1 MKQII
6 FSLEEKKIFKN
17 IINIDDDLM
26 YEKQKKFLNKKKINN
41 FNKDIDK
48 YYEIIKPVLFNHF
61 KNYHQ
66 ISLDKDKI
74 EILIGFFI
82 RRLIIILY
90 EKWLTIEYFK
100 KKRNEKF
107 YYQKLIVKYPFSNC
121 YDDNFFFNLLKKPLW
136 NYLVYQEIINFRKP
150 KNFVCIKNKIKKK
163 KILID
168 KYTLRNRDLFKM
180 GINKFFLYLLKK
192 KDFFFYCTGLT
203 KLNEIFLNLK
213 YNGLPIFL
221 FPIKNRFYSN
231 ANYPER
237 NFNFPLKKNEFINFF
252 YKFYEKFAPSIYYED
267 IKKPFFYDNF
277 DLDNKSV
284 YTSIGH
290 FYDLDFKRNLA
301 WSSNYKLNILQH
313 GADGFFLK
321 IWTDMFKHDLKI
333 SDNYLAYTKN
343 VSKIKKISNF
353 KIFKK
358 KIIHKNYENLSK
370 IIVVLPPSKKTFTQL
385 DTGSLGR
392 TKTDEN
398 LIEMINFMRKKKIKF
413 KIKFFNQN
421 DLSAFQLKNEEIK
434 LSFEEISNQ
443 NVKNVKNSF
452 IVLTY
457 FGTPVYELLN
467 YNKPFVILE
476 NEYFKSNYNTDF
488 NNEINLM
495 KKNKILNFKVSE
507 ILMHLERDF
516 TEVNKWW
523 NQKKLLSLR
532 SKLIQIFANGFKN
545 RIIDIK

>member
-6 FSLEEKKIFKN
+6 FSLEENKIYKN
-17 IINIDDDLM
+17 SINIEDDLM
-26 YEKQKKFLNKKKINN
+26 HEKQKKFLSKKKIKN

-82 RRLIIILY
+82 RRLIAILY
-90 EKWLTIEYFK
+90 EKWLTVEYFK
-100 KKRNEKF
+100 KKKKEKF
-107 YYQKLIVKYPFSNC
+107 FYQKLIIKCPFRNC
-121 YDDNFFFNLLKKPLW
+121 YDDNFFFELFKIPLW

-150 KNFVCIKNKIKKK
+150 NNFVSIKNRIKKK
-163 KILID
+163 EIIID
-168 KYTLRNRDLFKM
+168 NKEVRNNNFLKM
-180 GINKFFLYLLKK
+180 NINKFFLYLLKK

-221 FPIKNRFYSN
+221 FPIKNGFYSN
-231 ANYPER
+231 SNYPER

-252 YKFYEKFAPSIYYED
+252 YKFYEKFSPSIYYED
-267 IKKPFFYDNF
+267 IKKSFFYGDFN
-277 DLDNKSV
+277 LDNKSI

-290 FYDLDFKRNLA
+290 YYDVDFKRNLT

-313 GADGFFLK
+313 GADGFFLN

-333 SDNYLAYTKN
+333 ADNYLAYTKN
-343 VSKIKKISNF
+343 VSKIEKISNF
-353 KIFKK
+353 KISEK
-358 KIIHKNYENLSK
+358 KIAYKNDENLSK
-370 IIVVLPPSKKTFTQL
+370 IIVVVPPLKKTFTQL
-385 DTGSLGR
+385 DATNIGR
-392 TKTDEN
+392 TKIDEN
-398 LIEMINFMRKKKIKF
+398 LIELIYFMRRKRIKF

-421 DLSAFQLKNEEIK
+421 DLSAFQIKNKKIK
-434 LSFEEISNQ
+434 LSLEEISDQ
-443 NVKNVKNSF
+443 SIKNLKNSF
-452 IVLTY
+452 FILAY

-476 NEYFKSNYNTDF
+476 NEYFKSYYNIDY
-488 NNEINLM
+488 NNEIKLM

-507 ILMHLERDF
+507 ILMHLEKDF
-516 TEVNKWW
+516 TEINQWW

-545 RIIDIK
+545 SIIDIK